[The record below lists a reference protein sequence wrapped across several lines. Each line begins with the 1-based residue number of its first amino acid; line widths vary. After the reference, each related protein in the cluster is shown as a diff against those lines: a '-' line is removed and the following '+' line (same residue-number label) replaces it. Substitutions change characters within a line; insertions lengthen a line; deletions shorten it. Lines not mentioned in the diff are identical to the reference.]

1 MTARSPIR
9 AVLLAA
15 VALTVAACGSGA
27 APGGA
32 APASPPQSGGT
43 LRFAVS
49 SDQGCL
55 DPQQVASN
63 DTIYSL
69 RQVVDSLTD
78 QDPRTGDLKPWL
90 ATSWQTS
97 SDARSYTFTLRGGVT
112 FSDGTPLDAN
122 AVKANFDRVPQIGA
136 RGTLPK
142 GYLAGYA
149 GTTVTSPTQFTVA
162 FKQPNVQFLQG
173 TSTHSLGILSP
184 ASVAKSDDERCA
196 AVVGS
201 GPFTIQNYVK
211 NASLTLAKRSGY
223 NWGSSLFAHPGEA
236 YLDSVEFRIVPES
249 GVRAGS
255 LQSGEVDAIGSIG
268 QQDEAPLTG
277 AGAQLLARPNP
288 GLTFGIGF
296 NLSKPIVSDLAVR
309 QALSLAINRQEVVS
323 AVYTSQ
329 TKPATSVLASTTPSY
344 VDDSANVV
352 FDAAKAKSVLD
363 AAGWTAGPD
372 GIRAKAGQR
381 LTIPL
386 SFANN
391 AATNKPTL
399 ELLQQQAKAVGI
411 DLQVQEFPI
420 AQFPTI
426 QSSGDFVA
434 IWANLTRADPD
445 ILRSTFSVAGANYY
459 RVPPSPLE
467 PLLVAQAGEPDP
479 AKRTQIVA
487 QAQKTLDQLGFWVP
501 VAELTTVLGVGPNA
515 HGITFDASSRIQLHD
530 AWKPAA

>member
-1 MTARSPIR
+1 
-9 AVLLAA
+9 
-15 VALTVAACGSGA
+15 
-27 APGGA
+27 
-32 APASPPQSGGT
+32 
-43 LRFAVS
+43 
-49 SDQGCL
+49 
-55 DPQQVASN
+55 
-63 DTIYSL
+63 
-69 RQVVDSLTD
+69 
-78 QDPRTGDLKPWL
+78 
-90 ATSWQTS
+90 
-97 SDARSYTFTLRGGVT
+97 
-112 FSDGTPLDAN
+112 
-122 AVKANFDRVPQIGA
+122 
-136 RGTLPK
+136 
-142 GYLAGYA
+142 
-149 GTTVTSPTQFTVA
+149 
-162 FKQPNVQFLQG
+162 
-173 TSTHSLGILSP
+173 
-184 ASVAKSDDERCA
+184 
-196 AVVGS
+196 
-201 GPFTIQNYVK
+201 
-211 NASLTLAKRSGY
+211 
-223 NWGSSLFAHPGEA
+223 
-236 YLDSVEFRIVPES
+236 
-249 GVRAGS
+249 
-255 LQSGEVDAIGSIG
+255 
-268 QQDEAPLTG
+268 
-277 AGAQLLARPNP
+277 
-288 GLTFGIGF
+288 
-296 NLSKPIVSDLAVR
+296 VR
-309 QALSLAINRQEVVS
+309 QALLLAINRQEVVS